1 MVNVEILL
9 ATDGSQRAKKAERV
23 ALRLSKAY
31 NLRMAALFVVN
42 FMNAHSA
49 SEREKAIRQGEKVL
63 NEVADEG
70 KKLGVEV
77 EKILEIGH
85 TGNTILKVSKALKV
99 HTIVM
104 GSESRNVLI
113 RFLSGSVTGKVLK
126 NAECTVI
133 VAR

>member
-1 MVNVEILL
+1 MVSLEILL
-9 ATDGSQRAKKAERV
+9 ATDGSKRAKKAERE

-31 NLRMAALFVVN
+31 NLRIAALFVVN
-42 FMNAHSA
+42 FMKAHSA
-49 SEREKAIRQGEKVL
+49 SEREKTIKQGEKVL
-63 NEVADEG
+63 NEVAAEG
-70 KKLGVEV
+70 EKLGVEV

-85 TGNTILKVSKALKV
+85 TGNTILKVSKTLKV

-104 GSESRNVLI
+104 GSESRNVL
-113 RFLSGSVTGKVLK
+113 RFLLGSVTGKVLK

>member
-1 MVNVEILL
+1 MEILL
-9 ATDGSQRAKKAERV
+9 ATDGSKRAKKAERA

-31 NLRMAALFVVN
+31 NLRIAALFVVN

-63 NEVADEG
+63 NDVATEG
-70 KKLGVEV
+70 KKLGIQVH
-77 EKILEIGH
+77 KILEIGH
-85 TGNTILKVSKALKV
+85 TGNTILKVAKNFKV

-104 GSESRNVLI
+104 GSESRNVLGFI
-113 RFLSGSVTGKVLK
+113 SGSVAGRVLK
-126 NAECTVI
+126 NAECTVV

>member
-1 MVNVEILL
+1 MEILL
-9 ATDGSQRAKKAERV
+9 ATDGSKRAKKAERA

-31 NLRMAALFVVN
+31 NLRIAALFVVN

-49 SEREKAIRQGEKVL
+49 SERDKTIRQGEKVL
-63 NEVADEG
+63 NEVAAEG

-85 TGNTILKVSKALKV
+85 TGNAILKVSKALKV

-104 GSESRNVLI
+104 GSESRNVL

>member
-1 MVNVEILL
+1 MVRVEILL
-9 ATDGSQRAKKAERV
+9 ATDGSQRAKKAQR
-23 ALRLSKAY
+23 AAFRLSKAY
-31 NLRMAALFVVN
+31 NLHMAALFVVN

-49 SEREKAIRQGEKVL
+49 SEREKTIKQGEKVL
-63 NEVADEG
+63 NEVAAEG

-85 TGNTILKVSKALKV
+85 TGNTILKVSRTLKV

-104 GSESRNVLI
+104 GSESRNVL
-113 RFLSGSVTGKVLK
+113 RFLSGSITGKVLK